1 MFVLVLIHSL
11 THFCPLLT
19 ASKTFHV
26 CTNWKTYFNFFIRSF
41 ILFSFHS
48 LEFALLCVLSPPS
61 SRQNQNFR
69 IRKKWIFLLAGS
81 VSLPFADFPTVVSVY
96 EVCGCCWFSY
106 EFLSGKASDW
116 ERVKALKPHFKLKIL
131 TLLLAVWWTRWIWWK
146 MRLWIMNLR
155 QHCILLLHR
164 DDVKTTRQHWA
175 AAALHS
181 SRQ

>member
-1 MFVLVLIHSL
+1 MCVRIGKHIS
-11 THFCPLLT
+11 
-19 ASKTFHV
+19 
-26 CTNWKTYFNFFIRSF
+26 I
-41 ILFSFHS
+41 FSFAPSFFFHFIHLNSRCYVFS
-48 LEFALLCVLSPPS
+48 LPHHLV
-61 SRQNQNFR
+61 R
-69 IRKKWIFLLAGS
+69 IRILESEKNEFFCLQ
-81 VSLPFADFPTVVSVY
+81 VQFSLPFADFPTVVSVY

-155 QHCILLLHR
+155 QLCILLLHR